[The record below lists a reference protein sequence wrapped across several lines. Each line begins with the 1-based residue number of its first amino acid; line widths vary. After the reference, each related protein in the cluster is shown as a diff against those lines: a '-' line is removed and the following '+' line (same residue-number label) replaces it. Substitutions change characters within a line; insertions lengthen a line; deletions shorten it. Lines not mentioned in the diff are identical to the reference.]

1 MDMYQTIFQTVVVFI
16 AALLAPLL
24 SLLYFRRVR
33 LERPA
38 LGVFNTRDIALILV
52 FILSLPFLYLIL
64 PSWVLTAMLTL
75 TFSTALYL
83 ALHPLLRARYLWSLI
98 AFLIVGDIVVT
109 RTLMGTTQG
118 WQIYWV
124 FNNVIVLGAAVG
136 ISNLYVQGGMHLRQ
150 VAWFSLILACY
161 DFFFDLVVPI
171 SAHLA
176 DRFHGQP
183 LDAAMGWISGPYSS
197 NLGIGD
203 ILVFSLFMISAYKG
217 FGRKGLV
224 ASVVAISLC
233 GALLPSLSSL
243 VILPFVRGGIGIT
256 IPVQTFFGPF
266 AVLTYYLLRR
276 TGPERSMAQ
285 WLKAE
290 AEEGYEPIRATR
302 RRRVAAPV
310 AAPSLAETGSGQGD

>member
-1 MDMYQTIFQTVVVFI
+1 MDMYQMVFQTVVVFI

-52 FILSLPFLYLIL
+52 FILSLPFLYLVL
-64 PSWVLTAMLTL
+64 PIYVLTGMLTL
-75 TFSTALYL
+75 TFSTALYIVL
-83 ALHPLLRARYLWSLI
+83 RPFLRPLYLWPLVV
-98 AFLIVGDIVVT
+98 FLLVGDIVVT

-136 ISNLYVQGGMHLRQ
+136 ISNLYVQGGMRMSQ
-150 VAWFSLILACY
+150 VVWFSLILAAY
-161 DFFFDLVVPI
+161 DLFFDLVVPI

-183 LDAAMGWISGPYSS
+183 LDAAMGWISGSYSS

-203 ILVFSLFMISAYKG
+203 ILVFALFTISAYKG
-217 FGRKGLV
+217 FGRRGIVAAVVTISIFGVLV
-224 ASVVAISLC
+224 
-233 GALLPSLSSL
+233 PSLSPL
-243 VILPFVRGGIGIT
+243 MILPLVRGGVGIT

-266 AVLTYYLLRR
+266 AVLTYYMLRR
-276 TGPERSMAQ
+276 SGPERSMAQ
-285 WLKAE
+285 WLRAE
-290 AEEGYEPIRATR
+290 AEEGYEPIRVSR
-302 RRRVAAPV
+302 RRRAVAP
-310 AAPSLAETGSGQGD
+310 AAASSLAEGSSGQRG

>member
-1 MDMYQTIFQTVVVFI
+1 MDMSLIAFQTVVVLI

-33 LERPA
+33 LEWPA

-64 PSWVLTAMLTL
+64 PSWVLTGMLAL
-75 TFSTALYL
+75 TFSTALYI
-83 ALHPLLRARYLWSLI
+83 ALRPFLRPLYLWPLVAI
-98 AFLIVGDIVVT
+98 LLVGDIVVT

-124 FNNVIVLGAAVG
+124 FNNVIVLCAVVG
-136 ISNLYVQGGMHLRQ
+136 ISNLYAQGGMRMRQ
-150 VAWFSLILACY
+150 VVWFSFILGAY
-161 DFFFDLVVPI
+161 DIFFDLVIPV

-183 LDAAMGWISGPYSS
+183 LDAAMGWISGSYSA

-203 ILVFSLFMISAYKG
+203 ILIFALFTISAYKG
-217 FGRKGLV
+217 FGRKGLF
-224 ASVVAISLC
+224 AAILTVGLF
-233 GALLPSLSSL
+233 GAIMPSFSPL
-243 VILPFVRGGIGIT
+243 VILPLVRGGVGIT
-256 IPVQTFFGPF
+256 IPAQTFFGPF
-266 AVLTYYLLRR
+266 AVLTYYFLRR

-285 WLKAE
+285 WTSAE
-290 AEEGYEPIRATR
+290 VAEGYEPIRVTR
-302 RRRVAAPV
+302 RRRAVAPV
-310 AAPSLAETGSGQGD
+310 AAPSLAEAGSGQGD

>member
-1 MDMYQTIFQTVVVFI
+1 MDLYQIVFQTVVVFV
-16 AALLAPLL
+16 AALFAPLL

-38 LGVFNTRDIALILV
+38 LGVFNTRDILLILV

-64 PSWVLTAMLTL
+64 PSWVLTGMLAL
-75 TFSTALYL
+75 TFSTALYI
-83 ALHPLLRARYLWSLI
+83 ALHPFLRARYLWLLV

-124 FNNVIVLGAAVG
+124 FNNIIVLGAAVG
-136 ISNLYVQGGMHLRQ
+136 ISNLYVQGGMHMRQ

-161 DFFFDLVVPI
+161 DFFFDIVVPI

-203 ILVFSLFMISAYKG
+203 ILVFSLFIISAYKG
-217 FGRKGLV
+217 FGRKGLF
-224 ASVVAISLC
+224 ASVGVIILC
-233 GALLPSLSSL
+233 GAILPSLSPL

-276 TGPERSMAQ
+276 GGPERSMAQ
-285 WLKAE
+285 WFQAE
-290 AEEGYEPIRATR
+290 AEEGYEPIRVIR
-302 RRRVAAPV
+302 RRRAVAPAAAPTLV
-310 AAPSLAETGSGQGD
+310 EAGTGQGD

>member
-1 MDMYQTIFQTVVVFI
+1 MDMSLIAFQTVVVLI

-38 LGVFNTRDIALILV
+38 LGVFNTRDILLILA

-64 PSWVLTAMLTL
+64 PSFVLTGMLAL
-75 TFSTALYL
+75 TFSTALYI
-83 ALHPLLRARYLWSLI
+83 ALRPFLRPLYLWPLVAI
-98 AFLIVGDIVVT
+98 LLVGDIVVT

-124 FNNVIVLGAAVG
+124 FNNVIVLCAVVG
-136 ISNLYVQGGMHLRQ
+136 ISNLYTQGGMRMRQ
-150 VAWFSLILACY
+150 VVWFSFILGAY
-161 DFFFDLVVPI
+161 DIFFDLVVPV

-183 LDAAMGWISGPYSS
+183 LDAAMGWISGSYSA

-203 ILVFSLFMISAYKG
+203 ILIFALFTISAYKG
-217 FGRKGLV
+217 FGRKGLF
-224 ASVVAISLC
+224 AAILTVGLF
-233 GALLPSLSSL
+233 GAIMPSFSPL
-243 VILPFVRGGIGIT
+243 VILPLVRGGVGIT
-256 IPVQTFFGPF
+256 IPAQTFFGPF

-276 TGPERSMAQ
+276 SGPERSMAQ
-285 WLKAE
+285 WTSAE
-290 AEEGYEPIRATR
+290 AAEGYEPIRVTR
-302 RRRVAAPV
+302 RRRAVVPAAASPLV
-310 AAPSLAETGSGQGD
+310 EAGTGQGD